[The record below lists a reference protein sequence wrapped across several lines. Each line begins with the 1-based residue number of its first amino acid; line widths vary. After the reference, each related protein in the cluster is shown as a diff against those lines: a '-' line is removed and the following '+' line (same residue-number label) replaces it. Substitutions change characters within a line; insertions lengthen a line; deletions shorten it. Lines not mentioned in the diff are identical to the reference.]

1 VQRFISAS
9 VRNAPVTG
17 ILVLVLAVV
26 TPLAAYAQAD
36 LTFGPYL
43 GYDRL
48 VLNQPATIGLD
59 ITGYVGPI
67 GLRGSAALPRSAF
80 RSNNSSA
87 DITDPYDDR
96 LKNWNADGDILLRLI
111 DPKNSGHSAFLY
123 GFAGMGVQD
132 KSAPSTTLDPNYQ
145 EVRANW
151 SYGLGLSLPLGPFTM
166 TGEARQRRPFDYE
179 GALSTDLKST
189 REYRLGFSLHFGGG
203 GGSRHY
209 RPSRHRTAS
218 ASSSRESTVAAATA
232 VTVLSASS
240 GSSARRVIPT
250 AERYVGVP
258 YKWGGTSPNTGFD
271 CSGFVQYVF
280 ARHGVKLPR
289 TSRQMAQVGTY
300 MPPRFS
306 ALSPGD
312 LAMFA
317 DDGSNISHVA
327 IYAGNGRIIHATS
340 SGGEVRYDDLDS
352 RRGQW
357 FEDHLVAARRI
368 DAVDIDGLLLDL
380 AKGFSKN
387 VTLDW
392 GDNAPRVIR
401 FTR

>member
-1 VQRFISAS
+1 
-9 VRNAPVTG
+9 
-17 ILVLVLAVV
+17 
-26 TPLAAYAQAD
+26 
-36 LTFGPYL
+36 
-43 GYDRL
+43 
-48 VLNQPATIGLD
+48 
-59 ITGYVGPI
+59 
-67 GLRGSAALPRSAF
+67 
-80 RSNNSSA
+80 
-87 DITDPYDDR
+87 
-96 LKNWNADGDILLRLI
+96 
-111 DPKNSGHSAFLY
+111 
-123 GFAGMGVQD
+123 
-132 KSAPSTTLDPNYQ
+132 
-145 EVRANW
+145 
-151 SYGLGLSLPLGPFTM
+151 
-166 TGEARQRRPFDYE
+166 
-179 GALSTDLKST
+179 
-189 REYRLGFSLHFGGG
+189 
-203 GGSRHY
+203 
-209 RPSRHRTAS
+209 
-218 ASSSRESTVAAATA
+218 VAATTA
-232 VTVLSASS
+232 VTVTMAGS
-240 GSSARRVIPT
+240 GVSARRVIPT
-250 AERYVGVP
+250 AERYLGTP
-258 YKWGGTSPNTGFD
+258 YKWGGTSPSGGFD

-289 TSRQMAQVGTY
+289 TARQMAQVGTY

-380 AKGFSKN
+380 AKGFNKN

>member
-1 VQRFISAS
+1 MQRFSSAS
-9 VRNAPVTG
+9 VRIAPVTG
-17 ILVLVLAVV
+17 ALVLVLAV
-26 TPLAAYAQAD
+26 LSSRAASAQAD

-59 ITGYVGPI
+59 LTGYLGPI
-67 GLRGSAALPRSAF
+67 GLRGSAARPRRAF
-80 RSNNSSA
+80 RSNNST
-87 DITDPYDDR
+87 DINDPYDDR

-132 KSAPSTTLDPNYQ
+132 KSAPSTTIIENYQ

-166 TGEARQRRPFDYE
+166 TGEARQRRPFDFE
-179 GALSTDLKST
+179 GALDSDLKST

-203 GGSRHY
+203 GGRSRDY
-209 RPSRHRTAS
+209 RPSRRRTAS
-218 ASSSRESTVAAATA
+218 TSSSKESTVTTSTV
-232 VTVLSASS
+232 VTVLPASA

-250 AERYVGVP
+250 AERYLGTP

-300 MPPRFS
+300 LPPRFG
-306 ALSPGD
+306 ALSAGD
-312 LAMFA
+312 LVMFA
-317 DDGSNISHVA
+317 DDGYNISHVA
-327 IYAGNGRIIHATS
+327 IYAGGRRIIHATS
-340 SGGEVRYDDLDS
+340 SGGEVRYDDLDT

-357 FEDHLVAARRI
+357 FEDHIVAARRI
-368 DAVDIDGLLLDL
+368 DAVDINGLLLDL
-380 AKGFSKN
+380 ARGFSKN
-387 VTLDW
+387 VELDW
-392 GDNAPRVIR
+392 GDNAPRVVR
-401 FTR
+401 FSR

>member
-1 VQRFISAS
+1 MQRFFSAS
-9 VRNAPVTG
+9 VRIAPVTG
-17 ILVLVLAVV
+17 ALAVILAVV
-26 TPLAAYAQAD
+26 TPLQATAQAD
-36 LTFGPYL
+36 LTLGPFL
-43 GYDRL
+43 GYNRL

-59 ITGYVGPI
+59 ITGYIGPI
-67 GLRGSAALPRSAF
+67 GLRGSAALPRRAF
-80 RSNNSSA
+80 RSNNSTT

-96 LKNWNADGDILLRLI
+96 LKNWNADGDLLLRLI
-111 DPKNSGHSAFLY
+111 DPHSGRSAFLY

-132 KSAPSTTLDPNYQ
+132 KSAPSSTTLDPNYQ

-151 SYGLGLSLPLGPFTM
+151 SYGLGLSLPLGPFTL
-166 TGEARQRRPFDYE
+166 TGEARQRRPFDFE
-179 GALSTDLKST
+179 GALPQDLEST

-203 GGSRHY
+203 GGSRGY

-218 ASSSRESTVAAATA
+218 NSSSKQGTVAATTA
-232 VTVLSASS
+232 VTVTMAGS
-240 GSSARRVIPT
+240 GVSARRVIPT
-250 AERYVGVP
+250 AERYLGTP
-258 YKWGGTSPNTGFD
+258 YKWGGTSPSTGFD

-289 TSRQMAQVGTY
+289 TARQMAQVGTY